1 MTMNRKDPKTG
12 IPNYFNMGIRS
23 MKLSS
28 PKVLSH
34 YLTILIG
41 ASLFASGLM
50 AACNN
55 ESRITDKPIIF
66 NEQRAQLTIEYMS
79 ERYGLEKD
87 SPTIE
92 PRMIV
97 VHWTVFPTFEEAFEA
112 FRNPTLPDYRP
123 DIEDVSGLNVSS
135 QFMVDRDGTIYRL
148 MPETTM
154 ARHVIG
160 LNHCAIGI
168 ENVGGT
174 DKNPLTEE
182 QLTSNIWLVN
192 YLAKKYDIEYLIGH
206 YEYTLFEGHEYWLE
220 KDESYRTEKTDPG
233 REFMNR
239 IRFATKKLNF
249 KPLPETTEL

>member
-1 MTMNRKDPKTG
+1 MNRKDPGRG
-12 IPNYFNMGIRS
+12 ILLRLIAGMRYPGLVRLSAFGHKSTIAVVFCLFLLGLLTACKNEIR
-23 MKLSS
+23 
-28 PKVLSH
+28 
-34 YLTILIG
+34 II
-41 ASLFASGLM
+41 
-50 AACNN
+50 
-55 ESRITDKPIIF
+55 DKPIIF
-66 NEQRAQLTIEYMS
+66 DKQRAQLTLEYMS
-79 ERYGLEKD
+79 ERYDMVKE

-97 VHWTVFPTFEEAFEA
+97 VHWTVFPTLEEAFEA
-112 FRNPTLPDYRP
+112 FKNPLLPNYRP

-174 DKNPLTEE
+174 DKNPLTDE
-182 QLTSNIWLVN
+182 QLESNIWLVN
-192 YLAKKYDIEYLIGH
+192 YLTKKYNIEYLIGH

-220 KDESYRTEKTDPG
+220 KDEGYRTEKTDPG
-233 REFMNR
+233 QDFMNR
-239 IRFATKKLNF
+239 IRLATKNLNF
-249 KPLPETTEL
+249 KPIPETTEL